1 MREKVLAADKQ
12 FSLSLSLSCLPILEI
27 IVLKVGAAVD
37 FGLTCGNST
46 VLKVEI
52 FLSFKFQM
60 VPTSNEFI

>member
-12 FSLSLSLSCLPILEI
+12 FSLSLSLSLSCLPILEI

-52 FLSFKFQM
+52 FLSFKFQIKM
-60 VPTSNEFI
+60 SR